1 MHRTIF
7 EIGQFSIHSYGV
19 MLALAFWLGI
29 EISSRQAKRRG
40 IDPAFI
46 VDLGLVILVSAV
58 IGARLLFVAGHLEDY
73 RNDWFGVF
81 RVWEGGL
88 SFYGG
93 LAAATFF
100 GILFIRRKGY
110 PVDRVTDIIAPQ
122 LALGIAIARIGCFL
136 NGCCFGKEC
145 NLPWAVVFPPDSQAG
160 QIMDGKAIHPTQLYS
175 SGANL
180 MIFLFLRKLSRKQM
194 PEGSLFSFFLVE
206 YGSWRFLVDF
216 LRYYEPGMILR
227 QIAGITWTQF
237 ASLVIIAIG
246 VVGLMVRLGR
256 HDSVQQSKQE

>member
-29 EISSRQAKRRG
+29 EISSREAKRTG
-40 IDPAFI
+40 IDPAFV

-73 RNDWFGVF
+73 RNDWLGVF

-93 LAAATFF
+93 FAAATLF
-100 GILFIRRKGY
+100 GILFIRRKGL
-110 PVDRVTDIIAPQ
+110 PVDRVTDILAPQ

-145 NLPWAVVFPPDSQAG
+145 QLPWAVVFPRDSQAG
-160 QIMDGKAIHPTQLYS
+160 QVMDGKPIHPTQLYS

-180 MIFLFLRKLSRKQM
+180 LIFLFLRKLSRKQM
-194 PEGSLFSFFLVE
+194 PEGSLFSVFLVA

-216 LRYYEPGMILR
+216 LRYYEPGMVVSQVAR
-227 QIAGITWTQF
+227 ITWTQV
-237 ASLVIIAIG
+237 ASLVVIVIG
-246 VVGLMVRLGR
+246 LIGLIVRSGR
-256 HDSVQQSKQE
+256 HDSVQHSKQE